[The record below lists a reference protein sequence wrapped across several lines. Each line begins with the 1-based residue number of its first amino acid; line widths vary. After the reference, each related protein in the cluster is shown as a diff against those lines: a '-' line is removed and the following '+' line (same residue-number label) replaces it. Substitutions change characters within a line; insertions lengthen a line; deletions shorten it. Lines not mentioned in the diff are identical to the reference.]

1 MLLFIF
7 EFLYFK
13 QKIWILFKK
22 NDVASWKTG
31 NFISSVGCLYEYSI
45 LYKYQ
50 ITLIVFYSCLLSNNI
65 LKNIKKFG
73 QKQIGISSASFE
85 FEKC

>member
-1 MLLFIF
+1 MMLHHGKLETLQPI
-7 EFLYFK
+7 
-13 QKIWILFKK
+13 
-22 NDVASWKTG
+22 
-31 NFISSVGCLYEYSI
+31 ISSVGCLYEYSI

-73 QKQIGISSASFE
+73 QKQIGMSSASFE
-85 FEKC
+85 LEKCYDEP